1 MDLDWYQMV
10 GRTIWTL
17 YHEELNRDPDPQGFA
32 NFIYQAR
39 ENGWTVVEMRADM
52 LASPEWHAIHDRP
65 PVPEPVRQTGLRAMP
80 PGSYDR
86 VLPWTPPQTRDF
98 LRADAWGVP
107 IPGLPFVAGVPGSGG
122 SSEHP
127 ERLLTGLDYKYDR
140 QRWWPEM
147 LRAHAERG
155 YTHWLRWWPNARDD
169 GGNSI
174 QQFVDDCGRI
184 KQAIKYVIVTLGSK
198 VFDPRDQSVQQ
209 WQDRVGPLMDALFA
223 AKVVDELIPAFE
235 MDSFNVAGRPTIE
248 YSKWVGQQ
256 AHAHGCSCWLHFF
269 PEHTSWFA
277 DGDPRGRFGFWDDL
291 GTDVDGLC
299 YQSDPS
305 WDVPMLQARS
315 VDTLSQFG
323 RQGNRHK
330 FRLLEDQATF
340 QFTRDRPDEL
350 DGCLRGFLACCTI
363 DNVSHTDAKVWGFG
377 NGGRREDGSAI

>member
-1 MDLDWYQMV
+1 MSMDLDWYLMA
-10 GRTIWTL
+10 GRTIWSL
-17 YHEELNRDPDPQGFA
+17 YHEELNRDPDPEGFA

-52 LASPEWHAIHDRP
+52 RASPEWHALRDRP
-65 PVPEPVRQTGLRAMP
+65 RPVTQTPLRPMP
-80 PGSYDR
+80 AGSYAR
-86 VLPWTPPQTRDF
+86 VLPWTPPQARDF
-98 LRADAWGVP
+98 LRADAWGVT

-140 QRWWPEM
+140 QRWWPQM

-184 KQAIKYVIVTLGSK
+184 KKVIKYVVVNLGSK
-198 VFDPRDQSVQQ
+198 VFDARDQSVQQ
-209 WQDRVGPLMDALFA
+209 WQDRVGPIMEALFA

-248 YSKWVGQQ
+248 YSKWVGKQ

-291 GTDVDGLC
+291 GEDVDGLC

-305 WDVPMLQARS
+305 WDVPMLQARI
-315 VDTLSQFG
+315 VDT
-323 RQGNRHK
+323 
-330 FRLLEDQATF
+330 
-340 QFTRDRPDEL
+340 
-350 DGCLRGFLACCTI
+350 
-363 DNVSHTDAKVWGFG
+363 
-377 NGGRREDGSAI
+377 